1 MGTVDKRPRI
11 SWRCAEN
18 GGKYR
23 SMVEQ
28 GLPSGKRKRRVVI
41 IDDEPAF
48 SKFLAKIVSDLGY
61 DVMVSTDARSSY
73 TYELRPSDIA
83 FVDIQMPNVDGLQ
96 VLALLAG
103 QNTRCSIVV
112 MSGHGE
118 RLDEAEKL
126 AKELD
131 LTLIGALEKPFR
143 LADVI
148 EVLKGA

>member
-1 MGTVDKRPRI
+1 
-11 SWRCAEN
+11 
-18 GGKYR
+18 
-23 SMVEQ
+23 MVEQ

-48 SKFLAKIVSDLGY
+48 SKLLANMVSDLGY

>member
-1 MGTVDKRPRI
+1 
-11 SWRCAEN
+11 
-18 GGKYR
+18 
-23 SMVEQ
+23 MVEQ

-48 SKFLAKIVSDLGY
+48 SKLLAKIVSDLGY

>member
-1 MGTVDKRPRI
+1 
-11 SWRCAEN
+11 
-18 GGKYR
+18 
-23 SMVEQ
+23 MVEQ
-28 GLPSGKRKRRVVI
+28 GLPSGKSKRRVVI

-48 SKFLAKIVSDLGY
+48 SKFLAKMLSDLGY
-61 DVMVSTDARSSY
+61 DVVVSTDARSSY

>member
-1 MGTVDKRPRI
+1 LTKDHEYLGAVPKTVE
-11 SWRCAEN
+11 SN
-18 GGKYR
+18 R

-48 SKFLAKIVSDLGY
+48 AKLFAKMVSDLGY

-131 LTLIGALEKPFR
+131 LQLIGALEKPFR
-143 LADVI
+143 LAEVI